1 MTGTFKASV
10 QYNDLTG
17 SVAADRADAGDARTW
32 LEQNGHLRSGEFLIG
47 MDVYVRIPWGA
58 SGGDV
63 VVDVSFVLVQAT
75 NFESVAELLRE
86 HDPVAVR
93 KLSLEFT
100 ARDFFLF
107 FKRFN
112 LTLSSSGM
120 LEGCEYDAGE

>member
-1 MTGTFKASV
+1 MTETFKASV

-17 SVAADRADAGDARTW
+17 SVAADRADNGDARSW
-32 LEQNGHLRSGEFLIG
+32 LEQNGHLRAGEFLIG
-47 MDVYVRIPWGA
+47 MDVYVRIPGGA
-58 SGGDV
+58 AGGDV
-63 VVDVSFVLVQAT
+63 VVDVSFILVQAT
-75 NFESVAELLRE
+75 NFESAAELLRNS
-86 HDPVAVR
+86 DPVAVR

-112 LTLSSSGM
+112 LTISSSGK